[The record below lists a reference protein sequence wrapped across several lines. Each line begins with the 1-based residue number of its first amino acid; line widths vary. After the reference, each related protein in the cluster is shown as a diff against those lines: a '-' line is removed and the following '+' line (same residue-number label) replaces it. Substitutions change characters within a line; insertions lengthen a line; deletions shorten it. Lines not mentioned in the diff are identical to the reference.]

1 MCEVEHMEAITYSAD
16 ESISEKASN
25 KNFYLHNHDEYEIYM
40 FNIYRS
46 EIDMYCALTT
56 PKGYARTRF
65 AITEIGHTVFLSRE
79 EAERKLNK

>member
-1 MCEVEHMEAITYSAD
+1 MKDNIVKLPCKIGDKVYEVFDNNI
-16 ESISEKASN
+16 
-25 KNFYLHNHDEYEIYM
+25 FEYEIYM

-65 AITEIGHTVFLSRE
+65 ATTEIGHTVFFDRK

>member
-1 MCEVEHMEAITYSAD
+1 MKDNIVKLPCKIGDKVYEVFNNNI
-16 ESISEKASN
+16 I
-25 KNFYLHNHDEYEIYM
+25 EYKIDM
-40 FNIYRS
+40 FIIYRS
-46 EIDMYCALTT
+46 EIDMYCVLTT